1 MSVALVA
8 WSRCLVTLKAGKE
21 SIITYRRNRIIIFI
35 LVRIYSFALLIP
47 ANFHVSLVFIL
58 CLIAA
63 FKTYIQILG
72 QIGYNCLHGNC
83 YLIPNEDNFNGLSPA
98 FIIDVIGFS
107 IPFTIILTS
116 YGYIL
121 ILVWK
126 ERNHL
131 KRHRRQHYSQS
142 SSLIYKFSWTIFLIC
157 FCFLA
162 FVLPFNICDFL
173 EETGVFSVDHS
184 IRLAMLYLKWVH
196 FAINFVIY
204 AATSD
209 QYRKAYLFFLKRVM

>member
-1 MSVALVA
+1 MFSY
-8 WSRCLVTLKAGKE
+8 SE
-21 SIITYRRNRIIIFI
+21 SWKGIHHNFQKKSYYRLHPCQGLQLCFTDTSKFSCKFNLYWIFDN
-35 LVRIYSFALLIP
+35 SFTNSHSIKVLQT
-47 ANFHVSLVFIL
+47 H
-58 CLIAA
+58 
-63 FKTYIQILG
+63 IQILG